1 MLDLKRRQFITL
13 LVGAAAAWPLAAR
26 AQQPAMPLVGFLLA
40 GAPTTLQAQLAAD
53 WPNPAMSRC
62 SASRCSALAKAY
74 LDSVSPLH
82 GIPLRGSFCPHFR
95 GR

>member
-62 SASRCSALAKAY
+62 SALAKAY